1 MTTRDAMPDTVA
13 TDVNASNFMSG
24 VVEASAQ
31 IPVLVDFWAPWCAP
45 CRQLMPVLDRLATE
59 YAGRF
64 RLAKVNTEEE
74 QQLAQQL
81 GIRSL
86 PTVVLFKDRTSV
98 DHFIG
103 VVPEA
108 DIRAMLDRHLPRT
121 SDGPLN
127 QVQTL
132 KAQGDFA
139 GAQAALQPLLAR
151 NPADIG
157 LRTEAAEL
165 HALDGDVE
173 MARQAL
179 RELQTQEPN
188 HPAVKRL
195 SARITFSDVIA
206 QHPDL
211 RRLRTQVAEHP
222 QDLTLQHALA
232 VHQLLSGDV
241 EPALRTWLD
250 MLRNHRQFGD
260 DLARRSLVLAFE
272 LIGDADPIVAQTRRS
287 MARLLF

>member
-1 MTTRDAMPDTVA
+1 MPDTVA
-13 TDVNASNFMSG
+13 THVNSSNFMSG

-45 CRQLMPVLDRLATE
+45 CRQLMPLLERLANE
-59 YAGRF
+59 YSGRF
-64 RLAKVNTEEE
+64 QLAKVNTEEE

-98 DHFIG
+98 DHFVG

-108 DIRAMLDRHLPRT
+108 EIRAMLDRHLPRT
-121 SDGPLN
+121 SDVPLN

-139 GAQAALQPLLAR
+139 GAQAALQHLLAR
-151 NPADIG
+151 NPEDV
-157 LRTEAAEL
+157 LLQTEAAEL

-173 MARQAL
+173 VARQAL
-179 RELQTQEPN
+179 RQLQMQEPN

-206 QHPDL
+206 KHPDL
-211 RRLRTQVAEHP
+211 RRLRTQAAEHP
-222 QDLTLQHALA
+222 HDLTLRHALA

-250 MLRNHRQFGD
+250 MVSKHREFDD

-272 LIGDADPIVAQTRRS
+272 LIGDADPIVARTRRA

>member
-1 MTTRDAMPDTVA
+1 
-13 TDVNASNFMSG
+13 MSG

-45 CRQLMPVLDRLATE
+45 CRQLMPLLERLANE
-59 YAGRF
+59 YSGRF
-64 RLAKVNTEEE
+64 QLAKVNTEEE

-98 DHFIG
+98 DHFVG

-108 DIRAMLDRHLPRT
+108 EIRAMLDRHLPRT
-121 SDGPLN
+121 SDVPLN

-139 GAQAALQPLLAR
+139 GAQAALQHLLAR
-151 NPADIG
+151 NPEDV
-157 LRTEAAEL
+157 LLQTEAAEL

-173 MARQAL
+173 VARQAL
-179 RELQTQEPN
+179 RQLQMQEPN

-206 QHPDL
+206 KHPDL
-211 RRLRTQVAEHP
+211 RRLRTQAAEHP
-222 QDLTLQHALA
+222 HDLTLRHALA

-250 MLRNHRQFGD
+250 MVSKHREFDD

-272 LIGDADPIVAQTRRS
+272 LIGDADPIVARTRRA

>member
-1 MTTRDAMPDTVA
+1 MPLL
-13 TDVNASNFMSG
+13 
-24 VVEASAQ
+24 E
-31 IPVLVDFWAPWCAP
+31 
-45 CRQLMPVLDRLATE
+45 RLASE
-59 YAGRF
+59 YSGRF
-64 RLAKVNTEEE
+64 KLAKVNTEEE

-98 DHFIG
+98 DHFVG

-108 DIRAMLDRHLPRT
+108 EIRAMLDRHLPRT
-121 SDGPLN
+121 SDVPLN

-139 GAQAALQPLLAR
+139 GAQAALQHLLAR
-151 NPADIG
+151 NPEDV
-157 LRTEAAEL
+157 LLQTEAAEL

-173 MARQAL
+173 VARQAL
-179 RELQTQEPN
+179 RQLQMQEPN

-211 RRLRTQVAEHP
+211 RRLRTQAAEHP
-222 QDLTLQHALA
+222 HDLTLRHALA

-250 MLRNHRQFGD
+250 MVSKHREFDD

-272 LIGDADPIVAQTRRS
+272 LIGDADPIVARTRRA